1 MMTSEELKLITEATF
16 DSEIQKGLVLVD
28 FYADWCG
35 PCRMQAPVLE
45 KLAKELTGKARI
57 VKIDVD
63 AAQKVAA
70 KFQITSIPT
79 LILFKDGKEVGR
91 IVGLKDGETLK
102 QFILSGGQK

>member
-1 MMTSEELKLITEATF
+1 MTSEELKLITESAF
-16 DSEIQKGLVLVD
+16 DTEIQKGLVLVD

-79 LILFKDGKEVGR
+79 LILFKDGKEAGR

>member
-1 MMTSEELKLITEATF
+1 MTSEELKLITEATF